1 MGTGPPIKV
10 VKRMLKAEVAKVTEL
25 VNQNDQIQKDLEL
38 TNRKLLSLKDDN
50 RKLALALQ
58 VESKSLA
65 LLSLNFLMT

>member
-1 MGTGPPIKV
+1 LGTGPPIKV
-10 VKRMLKAEVAKVTEL
+10 VKRMFKAEVAKVTEL